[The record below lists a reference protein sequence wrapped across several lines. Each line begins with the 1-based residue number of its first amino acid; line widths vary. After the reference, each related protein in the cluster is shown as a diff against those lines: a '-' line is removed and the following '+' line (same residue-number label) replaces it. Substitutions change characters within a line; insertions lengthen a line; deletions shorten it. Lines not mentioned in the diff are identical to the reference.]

1 MQTITWS
8 ATKARN
14 EFFDL
19 LNLVA
24 SGNSVFIKKDS
35 VVVANVTPIIAV
47 SRNKGLVKALEKAS
61 KGFTYSVKDNPL
73 RKKGSTDFLGK
84 WDL

>member
-19 LNLVA
+19 LTLVA
-24 SGNSVFIKKDS
+24 NGNSVFIKKDS
-35 VVVANVTPIIAV
+35 VVVANVTPITAV
-47 SRNKGLVKALEKAS
+47 SKNKGLIKALEKAS
-61 KGFTYSVKDNPL
+61 EGFSYSEKDNPL
-73 RKKGSTDFLGK
+73 RKRGSTNFLGK